1 MTEKMRIYLDANI
14 IFGFFRNLLLE
25 KRKGKKFTDP
35 SILRYL
41 KNEKF
46 ELYTSVLVKAE
57 IARRLRTEWGTT
69 ASEVEEFWTSL
80 ETYLGLNVLQIATI
94 DAQIA
99 HITTEMPFKK
109 RISNIIHLL
118 IAKQYDL
125 WFLSGD
131 KEIVQ
136 RGKRFYEKVISY
148 HDLRKIS

>member
-1 MTEKMRIYLDANI
+1 MKIYLDANI

-25 KRKGKKFTDP
+25 KRKGKKFTEP
-35 SILRYL
+35 AVL
-41 KNEKF
+41 KFIKGNEF

-57 IARRLRTEWGTT
+57 IARRLRTEWGSTKD
-69 ASEVEEFWTSL
+69 EVNELWTSL
-80 ETYLGLNVLQIATI
+80 ETYLNVNVIQTATI

-99 HITTEMPFKK
+99 DITIEVPFKK

-136 RGKRFYEKVISY
+136 KGKKFYEKVISY